1 MSFLLILFL
10 SFVSLQKDVVYECQ
24 NGAIHFVSDAPMELI
39 EAKSKH
45 LKGVIRTQ
53 DQGFAF
59 SVANSSFE
67 GFNTPLQKEHFNENY
82 MESKLYPK
90 LSFRG
95 KIIEPVDFSKD
106 GKHKV
111 RAKGI
116 LNVHG
121 VEQER
126 IIQADLQVINN
137 SVKVS
142 SKFTVLLKDHNISI
156 PKIVHQKIAEEI
168 AVDVNAT
175 LTLK

>member
-1 MSFLLILFL
+1 MPFLLLIFLTLFYSPKEL
-10 SFVSLQKDVVYECQ
+10 VYECR
-24 NGAIHFVSDAPMELI
+24 NGSIHFVSDAPMELI
-39 EAKSKH
+39 QASSGQ
-45 LKGVIRTQ
+45 LKGIIRTQ

-59 SVANSSFE
+59 SVANSTFD

-90 LSFRG
+90 LSFSG
-95 KIIEPVDFSKD
+95 KIIEPVDFTKN
-106 GKHKV
+106 GKYKV

-116 LNVHG
+116 LNAHG

-126 IIQADLQVINN
+126 IIQADLQVNN
-137 SVKVS
+137 NTLKIT
-142 SKFTVLLKDHNISI
+142 SKFTVLLQDHHITI
-156 PKIVHQKIAEEI
+156 PKIVYQKIAEEI

>member
-1 MSFLLILFL
+1 MPFLLLIFL
-10 SFVSLQKDVVYECQ
+10 TFFAAPKDAVYECQ
-24 NGAIHFVSDAPMELI
+24 NGTINFVSDAPLELI
-39 EAKSKH
+39 EASSGQ
-45 LKGVIRTQ
+45 LKGVIRVQ

-59 SVANSSFE
+59 SVANSTFN

-90 LSFRG
+90 LTFRG
-95 KIIEPVDFSKD
+95 KIIEPVDFTKN
-106 GKHKV
+106 GKQKV

-121 VEQER
+121 VDQER
-126 IIQADLQVINN
+126 IIPAEIQISNN
-137 SVKVS
+137 TIKVNAR
-142 SKFTVLLKDHNISI
+142 FTVLLQDHHITI
-156 PKIVHQKIAEEI
+156 PKIVYQKIAEEI